1 METIEII
8 DVTVIEPRRKH
19 PFIFERFDALLPGGS
34 FVIMND
40 HDPKPLYYQLLAERG
55 EVVDW
60 DYMENGPGT
69 WKVKIGRKADA
80 SGKEAIGKEMI
91 SEETIGEIVTKDIR
105 KAKTFRKYGIDFCCG
120 GKKTVAEV
128 CEKKNIDIIKLSAE
142 LNETESDHSTMPGN
156 PDKWELDFL
165 ASYIVN
171 IHHAYVKIT
180 IPVLLAWS
188 QKLASVHGDTH
199 PETIRIAQLFGA
211 VADELLPHMIKEE
224 NVLFPYINMMVNASR
239 EGRTL
244 TSGKFGTVANPIRM
258 MENEHEAVGELYME
272 IEKLSNQFTPPA
284 DACNT
289 FKALYATLKE
299 FEDDLFLHIHLENNI
314 LFPKATIMEKSLL

>member
-19 PFIFERFDALLPGGS
+19 PYIFERFDALLPGDS
-34 FVIMND
+34 FVIVND

-55 EVVDW
+55 EVVVW
-60 DYMENGPGT
+60 DYQENGPAT
-69 WKVKIGRKADA
+69 WKVQIGRKEK
-80 SGKEAIGKEMI
+80 SGETVENTGG
-91 SEETIGEIVTKDIR
+91 ETIGEVVTKDIR
-105 KAKTFRKYGIDFCCG
+105 KAKIFRKYGIDFCCG
-120 GKKTVAEV
+120 GKKTIAEV
-128 CEKKNIDIIKLSAE
+128 CQKKDIDFNKFYAE
-142 LNETESDHSTMPGN
+142 LNAAEPDHSTMPGN

-165 ASYIVN
+165 ATYIVN
-171 IHHAYVKIT
+171 IHHAYVKVT

-188 QKLASVHGDTH
+188 QKVADVHGETH

-211 VADELLPHMIKEE
+211 IADELVPHMVKEE
-224 NVLFPYINMMVNASR
+224 KLLFPYVSAMVNASR
-239 EGRTL
+239 ENKTL
-244 TSGKFGTVANPIRM
+244 ERGSFGTVNNPIRM

-272 IEKLSNQFTPPA
+272 IEKLSNHFTPPA

-289 FKALYATLKE
+289 FKALYSTLKE

-314 LFPKATIMEKSLL
+314 LFPKAAILEKELGIN

>member
-1 METIEII
+1 MELLEII

-19 PFIFERFDALLPGGS
+19 PYIFEKFDALLPGDS
-34 FVIMND
+34 FVIVND
-40 HDPKPLYYQLLAERG
+40 HDPKPLYYQLLTERG
-55 EVVDW
+55 EVVGW
-60 DYMENGPGT
+60 DYLESGPNT
-69 WKVKIGRKADA
+69 WKVKIARKA
-80 SGKEAIGKEMI
+80 GKPG
-91 SEETIGEIVTKDIR
+91 EETIGEIVTKDIH
-105 KAKTFRKYGIDFCCG
+105 KAKVFRKYGIDFCCG
-120 GKKTVAEV
+120 GKKTIAEA
-128 CEKKNIDIIKLSAE
+128 CEKKNIDINKLSAE
-142 LNETESDHSTMPGN
+142 LNETERDHSAMPGN

-165 ASYIVN
+165 AKYIVN

-180 IPVLLAWS
+180 IPVLLTWS
-188 QKLASVHGDTH
+188 QKVASVHGETH

-211 VADELLPHMIKEE
+211 VADELEPHMMKEE
-224 NVLFPYINMMVNASR
+224 KVLFPYINAMVNALR
-239 EGRTL
+239 ENKTL
-244 TSGKFGTVANPIRM
+244 TRVSFGTVANPIRM

-314 LFPKATIMEKSLL
+314 LFPKAAIMEKELNVN

>member
-19 PFIFERFDALLPGGS
+19 PYIFEKFDVLLPGDS

-40 HDPKPLYYQLLAERG
+40 HDPKPLYYQLQAERG
-55 EVVDW
+55 DVVEW
-60 DYMENGPGT
+60 DYLENGPRT
-69 WKVKIGRKADA
+69 WKVQIGRKAA
-80 SGKEAIGKEMI
+80 KQG
-91 SEETIGEIVTKDIR
+91 EETIGEIVTRDIR
-105 KAKTFRKYGIDFCCG
+105 KAKVFRKYGIDFCCG
-120 GKKTVAEV
+120 GKKTIAEV
-128 CEKKNIDIIKLSAE
+128 CEKKNIDPAKLSAD
-142 LNETESDHSTMPGN
+142 LNESERDHSTMPGN

-165 ASYIVN
+165 ANYIVN
-171 IHHAYVKIT
+171 IHHAYVKNT

-188 QKLASVHGDTH
+188 QKVASVHGETH

-211 VADELLPHMIKEE
+211 IADELVPHMIKEE
-224 NVLFPYINMMVNASR
+224 NVLFPYVSLMVQASR
-239 EGRTL
+239 ENKKL
-244 TSGKFGTVANPIRM
+244 SPVSFGTVDNPIRM

-314 LFPKATIMEKSLL
+314 LFPKAALLEKELA